1 MFKKALLFVVLG
13 VYIPPICHAW
23 PTPYPSSRFIA
34 SQDVLPASSDSHS
47 VGQTGNFFRNGYFR
61 NTYMPYRAEVPS
73 TVTSM
78 GVVFASTDGELY
90 FTNAA
95 GTTEKIST

>member
-1 MFKKALLFVVLG
+1 MLKKALLIVILG
-13 VYIPPICHAW
+13 VSMAPNSFAW
-23 PTPYPSSRFIA
+23 PTPYPTSRFIA

-73 TVTSM
+73 TVSSM

-95 GTTEKIST
+95 GTTEKISS